1 MTVLII
7 RRLLIGILVLLI
19 ISVIIFL
26 ATQTLP
32 GDAAQAIL
40 GRQATPERLAALRTQ
55 LHLDQPALLQY
66 LSWLHGVVTLD
77 FGNSLANGG
86 AVVDVIGPL
95 FRNSVVL
102 MLAAAI
108 IGTPIALLLGAWS
121 ALQRDRVADH
131 AVAFFTL
138 VFAAVPEFVVGMI
151 LVIVFA
157 TGVLNWLPAVYVGT
171 GPAWS
176 QPSQLVLPAITLA
189 LSVGPY
195 IVRSMRAT
203 MLEVLES
210 QYVQQAR
217 LKGVREH
224 VVLLRHGLPN
234 ALGPVVQVVALQ
246 LAYMM
251 GGAVVVEFLF
261 RYPGIGNALVDAVA
275 NRDLPV
281 IQFLTLIIAAITVGV
296 NLLADAIGLIAN
308 PKVRTAGK

>member
-1 MTVLII
+1 MVALIV
-7 RRLLIGILVLLI
+7 RRLLIGILILLV
-19 ISVIIFL
+19 ISAVIFL

-40 GRQATPERLAALRTQ
+40 GRQATPERLAALRSQ
-55 LHLDQPALLQY
+55 LRLDQPAALQY
-66 LSWLHGVVTLD
+66 LAWLHGVLTFD
-77 FGNSLANGG
+77 FGHSLANGRL
-86 AVVDVIGPL
+86 VTEIIGPL
-95 FRNSVVL
+95 LRNSVVL
-102 MLAAAI
+102 MLAAAL
-108 IGTPIALLLGAWS
+108 IGTPLALLLGAWS
-121 ALQRDRVADH
+121 ALRRDQLADH
-131 AVAFFTL
+131 VTAAFTL
-138 VFAAVPEFVVGMI
+138 IFAAVPEFVVGMI

-157 TGVLNWLPAVYVGT
+157 TGVFNLLPAVYVGV
-171 GPAWS
+171 GPAWTH
-176 QPSQLVLPAITLA
+176 PSQLVLPAVTLA

-195 IVRSMRAT
+195 IARSMRAT

-217 LKGVREH
+217 LKGLRER
-224 VVLLRHGLPN
+224 VILLRHAFPN
-234 ALGPVVQVVALQ
+234 AIGPVVQVVALQ

-261 RYPGIGNALVDAVA
+261 RYPGIGNALVDAVS

-296 NLLADAIGLIAN
+296 NLLADVIGLVAN